1 MRPEKLTISAFGPY
15 AENTE
20 IDFGKLGTGLYLIT
34 GDTGAG
40 KTTIFDAITFALYG
54 EASSGTNKKD
64 GIVLQSQFVELNVE
78 PFVEL
83 VFAEGVGENRQIY
96 TVRRVPRHLKLL
108 TRGAGKNSGTREIT
122 GSVSLIMPDGTEYP
136 QKEADS
142 KLNEILGLTKNQ
154 FMQVAMI
161 AQGEFME
168 LLRAKSDDKK
178 VIFRKLFNTELYQNI
193 VDELMNRKRS
203 LEKEIAQIKTVCQ
216 TETAHVV
223 IPETYEKSQELEGLK
238 KQIKNGEIVVMENF
252 LTELETLCSTLE
264 NSVKET
270 QKELKTCAKIRDEKR
285 DFYTRARQLV
295 SLFQQFDEAEKALE
309 ECQKMA
315 EEMKEQ
321 EILCAQIRSA
331 YEVKNEHVRYQDALK
346 TMQEHE
352 NALLFQKEQK
362 PSLEDAAKTD
372 SEQEKQA
379 KELAEQELQA
389 YTIIYERVKAEL
401 DLGKKIKAGMLEEQK
416 RKDTLE
422 AVEEQVKKAKK
433 TQEDLEIQEKQW
445 KERAEQLSDVTV
457 EIATWKAECER
468 YKTLEA
474 ERIQLEN
481 QNKNK
486 EKQQQFAEQ
495 KKTEYA
501 KISHLYEMKNQEYES
516 LRRTFLDEQAGFL
529 AMELRPGKPC
539 PVCGALEHP
548 SPCKA
553 SDLHKEITREMLDQL
568 EKEATDLRGKQE
580 HAASD
585 SKVAAKLLESLEAEW
600 EENLQ
605 KLWAMVLKEQ
615 GNTRQ
620 EQENTRQEQGNTR
633 QEQESIRRDKE
644 NIPEH
649 QACTLK
655 KQDNI
660 QQNQKIISAD
670 SLSEKTLEQLSKI
683 LSTWYQNLNARG
695 KDLQAEKKEL
705 EKLQKALTSLEEKKQ
720 NAKTTLQTTNE
731 TLTEAI
737 SSLKSITRLLEEL
750 ENSRKYP
757 SEEAARQEYTAARE
771 KNKAAQAKAEAAQ
784 EKASVSVKAF
794 HNCETLILRYESE
807 LPQLKKTC
815 EDRQKNYTEI
825 MEKLDMPE
833 AKWKELSGLHT
844 REEADHLQNRIDGWK
859 QKKTAAQAAH
869 DAARK
874 AIGDQSCPEMER
886 LEQEMKEAQ
895 LQLDLIQKQLEN
907 CKEQYKTDKDA
918 LDVLKPKLE
927 DRGKII
933 EKHTKL
939 ENLYKLLSG
948 NMPGNRMDLET
959 FVQRYYL
966 EKILLAANRRFADMS
981 AGQFELRMV
990 DAENAGKGKNRGLD
1004 LMVYSNV
1011 TGKEREVRTLSG
1023 GESFM
1028 AALSLA
1034 LGMAD
1039 QIQESSAAIHLDVM
1053 FVDEGFGS
1061 LDEHSREQAVKVLQ
1075 ELAGGS
1081 KLIGIISHVTELKQE
1096 IEDQLIVSK
1105 DEKGSHVKW
1114 QIS

>member
-1 MRPEKLTISAFGPY
+1 MRPVKLTMQAFGSY
-15 AENTE
+15 GKLTQ
-20 IDFGKLGTGLYLIT
+20 IDFQEPNQNLFLIT

-40 KTTIFDAITFALYG
+40 KTTIFDAIVFALYG

-64 GIVLQSQFVELNVE
+64 GVVLQSQFVELNVE

-83 VFAEGVGENRQIY
+83 VFAEGMGENRQIY

-216 TETAHVV
+216 TETAHVI

-238 KQIKNGEIVVMENF
+238 KQIKNGEIVVMETF
-252 LTELETLCSTLE
+252 LTELEILCNILE
-264 NSVKET
+264 NRVKKT
-270 QKELKTCAKIRDEKR
+270 QKELKACAKLRDEKR
-285 DFYTRARQLV
+285 DLYTRAHQLL
-295 SLFQQFDEAEKALE
+295 SLYQQLYEAEKALK
-309 ECQKMA
+309 ECQEIT
-315 EEMKEQ
+315 EEMKKQ

-346 TMQEHE
+346 ATQDHE
-352 NALLFQKEQK
+352 NALQFQKKQK
-362 PSLEDAAKTD
+362 PALEEAAKTD
-372 SEQEKQA
+372 SEQEKQT
-379 KELAEQELQA
+379 KELAEQELQS
-389 YTIIYERVKAEL
+389 YTVIYERVKTEL
-401 DLGKKIKAGMLEEQK
+401 DLGKKIKAGMIEKQK
-416 RKDTLE
+416 REAALE
-422 AVEEQVKKAKK
+422 AVQEQAKKVKKA
-433 TQEDLEIQEKQW
+433 QADLEIQENQW
-445 KERAEQLSDVTV
+445 RKRIEQLSDVPAQ
-457 EIATWKAECER
+457 IATWKAECEK
-468 YKTLEA
+468 YKTLEG

-481 QNKNK
+481 QNNNR
-486 EKQQQFAEQ
+486 EKQQQIAEQ
-495 KKTEYA
+495 KKTEYV
-501 KISHLYEMKNQEYES
+501 KISHLYEAKNQEYET

-529 AMELRPGKPC
+529 AMELQPGKPC
-539 PVCGALEHP
+539 PVCGSLEHP
-548 SPCKA
+548 TPCKA
-553 SDLHKEITREMLDQL
+553 SGIHEEITREMLDQL

-580 HAASD
+580 YAASD
-585 SKVAAKLLESLEAEW
+585 CKVAAKLLESLEAEW

-605 KLWAMVLKEQ
+605 KLWVKVLK
-615 GNTRQ
+615 
-620 EQENTRQEQGNTR
+620 EQENTRQDR
-633 QEQESIRRDKE
+633 E

-649 QACTLK
+649 QACTQK
-655 KQDNI
+655 KQDDI
-660 QQNQKIISAD
+660 QQNQKSISAD
-670 SLSEKTLEQLSKI
+670 DLPEKTLEQLSEI
-683 LSTWYQNLNARG
+683 LSAWYQKLNARG
-695 KDLQAEKKEL
+695 KELQAEKKEL

-720 NAKTTLQTTNE
+720 NAKTTLETTNE

-771 KNKAAQAKAEAAQ
+771 KNKAAQTKAETAQ
-784 EKASVSVKAF
+784 EKASVSIKAF

-815 EDRQKNYTEI
+815 EDRQKSYTEI

-874 AIGDQSCPEMER
+874 AIGDQSRPEMGQ

-895 LQLDLIQKQLEN
+895 LQLDTIQKQLEN

-918 LDVLKPKLE
+918 LDALKPKLE

-939 ENLYKLLSG
+939 ETLYKLLSG
-948 NMPGNRMDLET
+948 NMSGNRMDLET

-966 EKILLAANRRFADMS
+966 EKILLAANRRFFDMS

-1096 IEDQLIVSK
+1096 IEDQLIVCK